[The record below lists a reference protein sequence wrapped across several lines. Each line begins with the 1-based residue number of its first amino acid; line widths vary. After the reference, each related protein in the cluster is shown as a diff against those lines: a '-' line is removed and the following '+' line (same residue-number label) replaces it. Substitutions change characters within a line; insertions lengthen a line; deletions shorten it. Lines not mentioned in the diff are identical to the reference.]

1 MDIQEEDVDIKMEI
15 VNTKGQT
22 EDIED
27 MDIHKDD
34 ADILEKD
41 TRFPDLPKKVRSEFF
56 VVIENNYPLLLRKRR
71 HCC

>member
-15 VNTKGQT
+15 VNTQGQT
-22 EDIED
+22 VDIKD

-41 TRFPDLPKKVRSEFF
+41 TSRFPGLPEKVRSEF
-56 VVIENNYPLLLRKRR
+56 V
-71 HCC
+71 CCCFK